1 MFRALLDLAAVM
13 LMHKTLEDVRN
24 PHRSAGLA
32 QQPTDVSAHKAAV
45 EELQFVQ
52 LPLQRI
58 AALLP
63 PIFAQLKH

>member
-1 MFRALLDLAAVM
+1 LDLAVAM
-13 LMHKTLEDVRN
+13 QTHKILEDVQN
-24 PHRSAGLA
+24 
-32 QQPTDVSAHKAAV
+32 QQEYVGSVQPPTVVSAHKEAV